1 MISRHEAI
9 LNGVALSSVSPL
21 IYITDI
27 SYPAPPIRTD
37 LYTVAKRQGGRIRRR
52 YIEKNSVVI
61 SMMIRAYDV
70 RQRQEICN
78 AVGKWAKNGG
88 ILETRDHV
96 GQRLRCVCDNWPTV
110 QSALRWTDPVT
121 VTLSAY
127 EQPFWEEIFPSKL
140 TLTGTSAS
148 GVLNVPGNADDA
160 LIEAKITAG
169 AALSSVTLTAGSKS
183 MTLSGLSV
191 ASGGVITISYDDEM
205 IQSIKYGTTSL
216 LNKRTGADDLLAE
229 SGGKTTI
236 SISASASV
244 TAEFSARGLWI

>member
-27 SYPAPPIRTD
+27 SYPAPTVQTS

-52 YIEKNSVVI
+52 YIDKNSVVI

-70 RQRQEICN
+70 RRRQEICN
-78 AVGKWAKNGG
+78 AIGKWAKDGG
-88 ILETRDHV
+88 ILETRDRV
-96 GQRLRCVCDNWPTV
+96 GQRLRCVCDNFPTV
-110 QSALRWTDPVT
+110 TSALRWTDPVT

-127 EQPFWEEIFPSKL
+127 EQPFWEEVFPSQL
-140 TLTGTSAS
+140 TLTGTSAT
-148 GVLNVPGNADDA
+148 GALYVPGNAEEA
-160 LIEAKITAG
+160 FIEAKITAG
-169 AALSSVTLTAGSKS
+169 AALSSIAMTAGDKT

-191 ASGGVITISYDDEM
+191 ASGGIITISYDDEM
-205 IQSIKYGTTSL
+205 IQSIKTGNTSL
-216 LNKRTGADDLLAE
+216 LSKRTGADDLLAE
-229 SGGKTTI
+229 CGGETTI

-244 TAEFSARGLWI
+244 TAEFSARGLWL